1 MPTNVSRRLGAVARH
16 LESAP
21 LPVPAMAAAASPD
34 APPSTAPTLDSAQT
48 QHLREFISRGVTV
61 VGPEEHGLPPEIH
74 RQVWENLK
82 AGKGGDG
89 IGARMPEMVA
99 VLNSPGMVR
108 ALNAIMGE
116 DWAIVPF
123 IHSGF
128 GGSGPNDQ
136 TWCVRATA
144 CAPAR
149 VSEKL
154 AGCLCMADALCRG
167 CVTDTV
173 AVTAPSACGGYACG
187 CVGVAATAVARL

>member
-1 MPTNVSRRLGAVARH
+1 MPTNASRRLGAVARH

-21 LPVPAMAAAASPD
+21 LPFPAMAAAASPD
-34 APPSTAPTLDSAQT
+34 GADPVPPATAPTLDSAQT

-136 TWCVRATA
+136 TWCDRVPRVNV
-144 CAPAR
+144 PAR
-149 VSEKL
+149 
-154 AGCLCMADALCRG
+154 
-167 CVTDTV
+167 
-173 AVTAPSACGGYACG
+173 
-187 CVGVAATAVARL
+187 